1 MELNIPGDTF
11 EETPKW
17 WRNFVTDTVHNLPD
31 SINRYNLIDN
41 VLKTQYNAKLLS
53 EGSLRFIKIIA
64 VKFIDDKHMTL
75 FLLKWS

>member
-1 MELNIPGDTF
+1 MIYYLNESWLD
-11 EETPKW
+11 TPKW